1 MGKAWPSGRLHKCSH
16 LIWSG
21 AGDLAQVWVGG
32 AGARWPGHPARGHCA
47 WVCVLPGDLT
57 QLGAREAGWT
67 RDRLGSPDVPV
78 GVGRACQRGPP
89 RNKGQGFGTL
99 GRALC

>member
-1 MGKAWPSGRLHKCSH
+1 MGKAWPPGRLHKCSH
-16 LIWSG
+16 LIWLG
-21 AGDLAQVWVGG
+21 AWDPAQLWVGG
-32 AGARWPGHPARGHCA
+32 AEAPRPGHPARGGRA

-57 QLGAREAGWT
+57 QLGAGSWGH

-78 GVGRACQRGPP
+78 GVGRACPRGPP

-99 GRALC
+99 GRARC